1 MLIEEN
7 YDIKRLTSFKCGGKI
22 KRIYFPE
29 NLNEFTEI
37 LSRNPDIKVFGN
49 LSNTLVS
56 TDGYDGEIV
65 ITTKMNKFTVDGTTV
80 TAECGLKGPKLAQ
93 AAADAGLSGLEF
105 MVAFPGSIGGE
116 VFMNAGA
123 HGQSVA
129 DSLVEAK
136 CYDKD
141 QQKIVTLSKSGLGFS
156 YRTSICQTFD
166 LVVLSAT
173 FELEKARKQD
183 IEARMNENLAFR
195 KNKQPSLA
203 LPNCGSVFRNPEGD
217 SAGRLLDAAG
227 VKGLVV
233 GGAGIWEN
241 HANFIIN
248 GPNGTSEDILKI
260 MYVMYNEV
268 KEQFGIE
275 LQPEVRYLGG
285 KNETEVKICRK
296 LKMIK

>member
-7 YDIKRLTSFKCGGKI
+7 YDVKRLTSFKCGGQI
-22 KRIYFPE
+22 KKVYFPE
-29 NLNEFTEI
+29 NIDEFIEVLNE
-37 LSRNPDIKVFGN
+37 NPDIKVFGN
-49 LSNTLVS
+49 LTNTLVS
-56 TDGYDGEIV
+56 SAGYDGSII
-65 ITTKMNKFTVDGTTV
+65 ITTKMKNYTIKDTTV

-123 HGQSVA
+123 HGQSIA
-129 DSLVEAK
+129 DTLIEAK

-141 QQKIVTLSKSGLGFS
+141 QKKIVTLSKSNMSFS
-156 YRTSICQTFD
+156 YRTSICQSFD
-166 LVVLSAT
+166 LVVLSAA
-173 FELEKARKQD
+173 FQLEKALKKD
-183 IEARMNENLAFR
+183 IDEKMKENLAFR
-195 KNKQPSLA
+195 QAKQPSLA

-217 SAGRLLDAAG
+217 SAGRLLDSAG

-233 GGAGIWEN
+233 GGAGVWEN

-248 GPNGTSEDILKI
+248 SNAGTSTDILEVMHI
-260 MYVMYNEV
+260 MYNEV

-275 LQPEVRYLGG
+275 LKPEVRYLGG
-285 KNETEVKICRK
+285 NNENEVKICRQ